1 MTSEQAKNIIQQN
14 SFIGKYKTA
23 ILVSAKIIIA
33 LGLLVYLVYAVNF
46 QEILTAIKQA
56 NVYLISAAFLL
67 SIVNIYLQFYK
78 WKITANVV
86 LQETHNSKIWLSLF
100 YGFSAGVFT
109 PARIGEYFGR
119 ALVFKNHSLLQVT
132 LATLLD
138 KFFLLLLVAFFGS
151 ISSILFI
158 HYFYH
163 VTFYLTV
170 GLFIL
175 VFALF
180 YLFFWMIL
188 NDKFW
193 DNIFFSKLRDS
204 IKLNWLF
211 EKIKV
216 FRTLDKKY
224 STKMLLVSL
233 SFYLCFLVQYAV
245 LVAAFSNHSSYFEYF
260 WAGNLMMF
268 AKTIIPPVSLGEL
281 GIREGASVFFITQLG
296 ESASTGFNASIFL
309 FFINVLIPSLIGLTL
324 LLKKNDD

>member
-1 MTSEQAKNIIQQN
+1 MTTKEVKNILHQN
-14 SFIGKYKTA
+14 SFISKYKAA
-23 ILVSAKIIIA
+23 ILNSAKVIIA
-33 LGLLVYLVYAVNF
+33 LGLLIYLIYAVNV
-46 QEILTAIKQA
+46 QEILKAIKQA
-56 NVYLISAAFLL
+56 NVYLIAFAFIL
-67 SIVNIYLQFYK
+67 SFVNIYLQFYK
-78 WKITANVV
+78 WKITASVV
-86 LQETHNSKIWLSLF
+86 LQENHNSKIWLSLF

-119 ALVFKNHSLLQVT
+119 ALVFKNHSLLRVT

-138 KFFLLLLVAFFGS
+138 KLFLLLIVAFFGS

-158 HYFYH
+158 HYHYR
-163 VTFYLTV
+163 VTFYLTI

-175 VFALF
+175 VFVSF
-180 YLFFWMIL
+180 YLFFWLIL
-188 NDKFW
+188 NDRFW
-193 DNIFFSKLRDS
+193 ENVLFTKLRDS
-204 IKLNWLF
+204 IKLYWLF

-216 FRTLDKKY
+216 FRKLDKKY
-224 STKMLLVSL
+224 ATKMFLVSFL
-233 SFYLCFLVQYAV
+233 FYLCFLVQYAF
-245 LVAAFSNHSSYFEYF
+245 LVAAFSNHNHFWDYL

>member
-1 MTSEQAKNIIQQN
+1 MTAQEVKNILQQN
-14 SFIGKYKTA
+14 SFIVRYKRVIT
-23 ILVSAKIIIA
+23 ISAKLIIA
-33 LGLLVYLVYAVNF
+33 FGLLFYLIYAVNF
-46 QEILTAIKQA
+46 QEILTAIHQS
-56 NVYLISAAFLL
+56 NRYLIAAAFLL
-67 SIVNIYLQFYK
+67 SFLNVYLQFYK

-86 LQETHNSKIWLSLF
+86 LQENNNGKIWLSLF

-119 ALVFKNHSLLQVT
+119 AIVFKNQSLLRIT

-138 KFFLLLLVAFFGS
+138 KVFLLIIVAFFGS
-151 ISSILFI
+151 ISSIIFI
-158 HYFYH
+158 HYKYN
-163 VTFYLTV
+163 VAYYLTL

-175 VFALF
+175 IFTLF
-180 YLFFWMIL
+180 YLLVLLLF

-193 DNIFFSKLRDS
+193 DNILFTKLRDS
-204 IKLNWLF
+204 IKLHWLF

-216 FRTLDKKY
+216 FRKLDKKY
-224 STKMLLVSL
+224 AAKMFAVSFL
-233 SFYLCFLVQYAV
+233 FYLCFLIQYAL
-245 LVAAFSNHSSYFEYF
+245 LVSAFSNHNQFLDYL

-296 ESASTGFNASIFL
+296 ESASVGFNASIFL
-309 FFINVLIPSLIGLTL
+309 FFINVLIPSLIGLIL

>member
-1 MTSEQAKNIIQQN
+1 MTTDEVNNIFQQN
-14 SFIGKYKTA
+14 SFISKYKTA
-23 ILVSAKIIIA
+23 ILIAAKVIIA
-33 LGLLVYLVYAVNF
+33 LGLLIYLIYAVNF
-46 QEILTAIKQA
+46 QEILAAIKQSD
-56 NVYLISAAFLL
+56 VYLIAISFLL
-67 SIVNIYLQFYK
+67 SFVNIYLQFYK

-86 LQETHNSKIWLSLF
+86 LQENHNSKIWLSLF
-100 YGFSAGVFT
+100 YGFSAGAFT

-119 ALVFKNHSLLQVT
+119 ALVFKNHSVLQVT

-138 KFFLLLLVAFFGS
+138 KVFLLLIVAFFGS

-158 HYFYH
+158 HYYYH
-163 VTFYLTV
+163 VTFYLTA
-170 GLFIL
+170 GLFII

-180 YLFFWMIL
+180 YFFFWLIF
-188 NDKFW
+188 NDRFW
-193 DNIFFSKLRDS
+193 ENIFFIKTKDS

-211 EKIKV
+211 EKVKI
-216 FRTLDKKY
+216 FRKLDKKY
-224 STKMLLVSL
+224 STKMFLVSFL
-233 SFYLCFLVQYAV
+233 FYLCFLVQYSL
-245 LVAAFSNHSSYFEYF
+245 LVAAFSNHNQFWNYL

-324 LLKKNDD
+324 LIKKNND

>member
-1 MTSEQAKNIIQQN
+1 VTAEQVKNIFKEN
-14 SFIGKYKTA
+14 SFINKYRTVLL
-23 ILVSAKIIIA
+23 ISAKVIIA
-33 LGLLVYLVYAVNF
+33 LGLLIYLIYAVNLK
-46 QEILTAIKQA
+46 EILTAIKQA
-56 NVYLISAAFLL
+56 NVYLIVTAFLL
-67 SIVNIYLQFYK
+67 SAVNIYLQFYK

-86 LQETHNSKIWLSLF
+86 LQENQNSKIWLSLF

-119 ALVFKNHSLLQVT
+119 AIVFKNQSLLQVT
-132 LATLLD
+132 IATLLD
-138 KFFLLLLVAFFGS
+138 KLFLLLIVAFLGS

-158 HYFYH
+158 HYQYH

-180 YLFFWMIL
+180 YLFFWMIF
-188 NDKFW
+188 NDRFW
-193 DNIFFSKLRDS
+193 DNFLFTKLRDS
-204 IKLNWLF
+204 IKLHWLF

-216 FRTLDKKY
+216 FRKLDKKY
-224 STKMLLVSL
+224 ATNMFAISFL
-233 SFYLCFLVQYAV
+233 FYLCFLIQYAL
-245 LVAAFSNHSSYFEYF
+245 LVAGFSNHNTYFDYI

-281 GIREGASVFFITQLG
+281 GIREGASVFFITLLG
-296 ESASTGFNASIFL
+296 ESASVGFNASIFL

>member
-1 MTSEQAKNIIQQN
+1 VTAEQVKNKLQQN
-14 SFIGKYKTA
+14 SFISNNNTV
-23 ILVSAKIIIA
+23 ILISAKIVIA
-33 LGLLVYLVYAVNF
+33 LGLIIYLIYAVNF
-46 QEILTAIKQA
+46 RDILNAIEQA
-56 NVYLISAAFLL
+56 NVYLIATAFIL
-67 SIVNIYLQFYK
+67 SFVNIYLQFYK
-78 WKITANVV
+78 WKMTANVI
-86 LQETHNSKIWLSLF
+86 LQENLNSKIWLSLF

-119 ALVFKNHSLLQVT
+119 AIVFKNHSLSRVT

-138 KFFLLLLVAFFGS
+138 KFFILLIVAFFGS

-158 HYFYH
+158 HYHYH
-163 VTFYLTV
+163 VTFYLTI

-175 VFALF
+175 VFTLF
-180 YLFFWMIL
+180 YLFFWMII
-188 NDKFW
+188 NERFW
-193 DNIFFSKLRDS
+193 NNIFFSKLRDS
-204 IKLNWLF
+204 IKLHWLF

-216 FRTLDKKY
+216 FRKLDKKY
-224 STKMLLVSL
+224 AAKMFLVSFL
-233 SFYLCFLVQYAV
+233 FYLCFLVQYAL
-245 LVAAFSNHSSYFEYF
+245 LVSAFSNHNQFWDYL

-281 GIREGASVFFITQLG
+281 GIREGASVFFITQFG

>member
-1 MTSEQAKNIIQQN
+1 MTTQEVKNILQQN
-14 SFIGKYKTA
+14 SFISRYKNI

-33 LGLLVYLVYAVNF
+33 LGLLIYLIFAVNF
-46 QEILTAIKQA
+46 REILTAIIEA
-56 NVYLISAAFLL
+56 DIYLILSAFLL
-67 SIVNIYLQFYK
+67 SFVNIYLQFYK

-86 LQETHNSKIWLSLF
+86 LREHHNSKIWLSLF

-119 ALVFKNHSLLQVT
+119 ALVFKNHSLLSVT

-138 KFFLLLLVAFFGS
+138 KFFLLVIVAFFGS

-158 HYFYH
+158 HYHYH
-163 VTFYLTV
+163 ITFYLTI

-180 YLFFWMIL
+180 YLFFWLIF
-188 NDKFW
+188 NDRFW
-193 DNIFFSKLRDS
+193 ENMFFTKLRES
-204 IKLNWLF
+204 IKLHWLF

-216 FRTLDKKY
+216 FRKLDKKY
-224 STKMLLVSL
+224 ATKMFVVSFL
-233 SFYLCFLVQYAV
+233 FYLCFLFQYSL
-245 LVAAFSNHSSYFEYF
+245 LVAAFSNHYQFSEYI

-268 AKTIIPPVSLGEL
+268 AKTIIPPVSIGEL

-309 FFINVLIPSLIGLTL
+309 FFINVLIPSLIGMTL
-324 LLKKNDD
+324 LLKKNND

>member
-1 MTSEQAKNIIQQN
+1 MTTEEVKIIWQQN
-14 SFIGKYKTA
+14 SSISKYKNA

-33 LGLLVYLVYAVNF
+33 LGLLIYLIYAVNF
-46 QEILTAIKQA
+46 QEILKAIKQA
-56 NVYLISAAFLL
+56 NLYLIAIAFLL
-67 SIVNIYLQFYK
+67 SFINIYLQFYK

-86 LQETHNSKIWLSLF
+86 LKENHNSKIWLSLF

-119 ALVFKNHSLLQVT
+119 ALVFKNHSLLRVT

-138 KFFLLLLVAFFGS
+138 KLFLLLIVAFFGS

-158 HYFYH
+158 HYHYR
-163 VTFYLTV
+163 VTFYLTI

-175 VFALF
+175 VFVSF
-180 YLFFWMIL
+180 YLFFWLIF
-188 NDKFW
+188 NDRFW
-193 DNIFFSKLRDS
+193 ENVLFTKLRDS
-204 IKLNWLF
+204 IKLHWLF

-216 FRTLDKKY
+216 FRKLDKKY
-224 STKMLLVSL
+224 ATKMFLISFL
-233 SFYLCFLVQYAV
+233 FYLCFLVQYAF
-245 LVAAFSNHSSYFEYF
+245 LVAAFSNHNQFWDYL

-281 GIREGASVFFITQLG
+281 GIRESASVFFITQLG

-309 FFINVLIPSLIGLTL
+309 FFINVLIPSLIGLSL

>member
-1 MTSEQAKNIIQQN
+1 VTAQEVKNILKQN
-14 SFIGKYKTA
+14 SFILRYKRVIT
-23 ILVSAKIIIA
+23 ISAKLIIA
-33 LGLLVYLVYAVNF
+33 FGLLFYLIYAVNF
-46 QEILTAIKQA
+46 QEILTAIQQS
-56 NVYLISAAFLL
+56 NRYLIAAAFLL
-67 SIVNIYLQFYK
+67 SFLNVYLQFYK

-86 LQETHNSKIWLSLF
+86 LQENHNGKIWLSLF

-119 ALVFKNHSLLQVT
+119 AIIFKSQSLLRVT

-138 KFFLLLLVAFFGS
+138 KVFLLIIVAFFGS
-151 ISSILFI
+151 ISSIIFI
-158 HYFYH
+158 HYKYN
-163 VTFYLTV
+163 VAYYLTL

-175 VFALF
+175 IFTLF
-180 YLFFWMIL
+180 YLLLLLLF

-193 DNIFFSKLRDS
+193 DNILFTKLRDS
-204 IKLNWLF
+204 IKLHWLF

-216 FRTLDKKY
+216 FRKLDKKY
-224 STKMLLVSL
+224 AVKMFAVSFL
-233 SFYLCFLVQYAV
+233 FYLCFLIQYAL
-245 LVAAFSNHSSYFEYF
+245 LVSAFSNHNQFLDYL

-296 ESASTGFNASIFL
+296 ESASVGFNASIFL
-309 FFINVLIPSLIGLTL
+309 FFINVLIPSLIGLIL

>member
-1 MTSEQAKNIIQQN
+1 VTTQEVRNILQQN
-14 SFIGKYKTA
+14 SFIARNKTI
-23 ILVSAKIIIA
+23 ILNFVKIIIA
-33 LGLLVYLVYAVNF
+33 LGLLTYIISTVNIL
-46 QEILTAIKQA
+46 EILNAIKQA
-56 NVYLISAAFLL
+56 NVYLIAAAFLL
-67 SIVNIYLQFYK
+67 SFLNIYLQFYK
-78 WKITANVV
+78 WNITANVI
-86 LQETHNSKIWLSLF
+86 LQENHNSKIWLSLF

-119 ALVFKNHSLLQVT
+119 AIVFKNHSLLRVT

-138 KFFLLLLVAFFGS
+138 KLFLLLIVAFFGS

-158 HYFYH
+158 HYHYH
-163 VTFYLTV
+163 VTAYLTI

-180 YLFFWMIL
+180 YLFFWLIF
-188 NDKFW
+188 NDRFW
-193 DNIFFSKLRDS
+193 DNVLFTKLRDS
-204 IKLNWLF
+204 IKLHWLF

-216 FRTLDKKY
+216 FRKLDKKY
-224 STKMLLVSL
+224 ATKMFAVSFL
-233 SFYLCFLVQYAV
+233 FYLCFLVQYAL
-245 LVAAFSNHSSYFEYF
+245 LVAAFSNHNQFMEYL

>member
-1 MTSEQAKNIIQQN
+1 VATDEVKQVLNQN
-14 SFIGKYKTA
+14 SFISKNKA
-23 ILVSAKIIIA
+23 VILVITKIIIT
-33 LGLLVYLVYAVNF
+33 LELLIYLIYAVNF
-46 QEILTAIKQA
+46 QEILAAIKQA
-56 NVYLISAAFLL
+56 NVYLILTAFLL
-67 SIVNIYLQFYK
+67 SLVNIYLQFYK

-86 LQETHNSKIWLSLF
+86 LQENHNSKIWLSLF

-119 ALVFKNHSLLQVT
+119 AIAFKDQSIMRVT

-138 KFFLLLLVAFFGS
+138 KLFLLLIVAFFGS

-158 HYFYH
+158 HYHYH

-175 VFALF
+175 VFVLF
-180 YLFFWMIL
+180 YFFFWLIF
-188 NDKFW
+188 DDRFW
-193 DNIFFSKLRDS
+193 DSVLFTKLRNS
-204 IKLNWLF
+204 VKLNWLF
-211 EKIKV
+211 EKVKV
-216 FRTLDKKY
+216 FRRLDKKY
-224 STKMLLVSL
+224 ATKMFIVSFL
-233 SFYLCFLVQYAV
+233 FYLCFLVQYAL
-245 LVAAFSNHSSYFEYF
+245 LVAAFSNHYKFLDYL

-281 GIREGASVFFITQLG
+281 GIREGTSIFFITQLG

>member
-1 MTSEQAKNIIQQN
+1 VTTKELKSFLLNN
-14 SFIGKYKTA
+14 SFISKYKTI
-23 ILVSAKIIIA
+23 ILVSAKVIIA
-33 LGLLVYLVYAVNF
+33 LGLLIYLISSVNF

-56 NVYLISAAFLL
+56 NVYLIATVFLL
-67 SIVNIYLQFYK
+67 SFLNIYLQFYK

-86 LQETHNSKIWLSLF
+86 LQEDHNSKIWLSLF

-119 ALVFKNHSLLQVT
+119 AIVFKNQSLLRVT

-138 KFFLLLLVAFFGS
+138 KLFLLLIVAFFGS

-158 HYFYH
+158 HYH
-163 VTFYLTV
+163 NHISFYLTL

-175 VFALF
+175 VFSLF
-180 YLFFWMIL
+180 YLFFWMVF
-188 NDKFW
+188 NDRFW
-193 DNIFFSKLRDS
+193 DNVFFAKLRDS
-204 IKLNWLF
+204 NKLHWIF

-216 FRTLDKKY
+216 FRKLDKKY
-224 STKMLLVSL
+224 ATKMFVVSFL
-233 SFYLCFLVQYAV
+233 FYSCFLVQYAL
-245 LVAAFSNHSSYFEYF
+245 LVAAFSNHSGYFNYL

>member
-1 MTSEQAKNIIQQN
+1 MTTQEVKNILQQN
-14 SFIGKYKTA
+14 SFISRYKTI

-33 LGLLVYLVYAVNF
+33 LGLLIYLIYAVNF
-46 QEILTAIKQA
+46 QEILTAIKEA
-56 NVYLISAAFLL
+56 NIYLILCAFLL
-67 SIVNIYLQFYK
+67 SFVNIYLQFYK

-86 LQETHNSKIWLSLF
+86 LREHHNSKIWLSLF

-119 ALVFKNHSLLQVT
+119 AIVFKNKSLLQVT

-138 KFFLLLLVAFFGS
+138 KFFLLLIVAFFGS

-158 HYFYH
+158 HYHYH
-163 VTFYLTV
+163 VTFYLTI

-180 YLFFWMIL
+180 YLFFWLIF
-188 NDKFW
+188 NDRFW
-193 DNIFFSKLRDS
+193 ENVFFTKLRES
-204 IKLNWLF
+204 IKLHWLF

-216 FRTLDKKY
+216 FRKLDKKY
-224 STKMLLVSL
+224 ATKMFAVSL
-233 SFYLCFLVQYAV
+233 LFYLCFLFQYAL
-245 LVAAFSNHSSYFEYF
+245 LVAAFSNHNHFMDYL

-309 FFINVLIPSLIGLTL
+309 FFINVLIPSLIGMTL

>member
-1 MTSEQAKNIIQQN
+1 MTTDEVKNIFQQN
-14 SFIGKYKTA
+14 SFISKYKTA
-23 ILVSAKIIIA
+23 ILISAKVIIA
-33 LGLLVYLVYAVNF
+33 LGLLIYLIYAVNF
-46 QEILTAIKQA
+46 QEILTAIKQS
-56 NVYLISAAFLL
+56 NVYLITTAFLL
-67 SIVNIYLQFYK
+67 SFVNIYLQFYK
-78 WKITANVV
+78 WKITTNVV
-86 LQETHNSKIWLSLF
+86 LQENHNSKIWLSLF
-100 YGFSAGVFT
+100 YGFSAGAFT

-119 ALVFKNHSLLQVT
+119 ALVFKNHSVMQVT

-138 KFFLLLLVAFFGS
+138 KIFLLLIVAFFGS

-158 HYFYH
+158 HYYYH
-163 VTFYLTV
+163 VAFYLKA

-175 VFALF
+175 VFGLF
-180 YLFFWMIL
+180 YFFFWLIF
-188 NDKFW
+188 NDRFW
-193 DNIFFSKLRDS
+193 ENVFFTKIKDS

-211 EKIKV
+211 EKVKILRK
-216 FRTLDKKY
+216 LDKKY
-224 STKMLLVSL
+224 ATKMFLVSFL
-233 SFYLCFLVQYAV
+233 FYLCFLVQYSL
-245 LVAAFSNHSSYFEYF
+245 LVAAFSNHNQFWNYL